1 MAING
6 ISSYGMSGYYD
17 YQAAISRAR
26 LQQALSRNPRIVSAV
41 ESVNKVSS
49 NFKSSSMDFL
59 KSYNTVMSDV
69 MQSANSLRGVNSSG
83 IMNDYDVSSSDAA
96 VAAVSERYAL
106 RSEKDFTLD
115 VDQIAAAQEN
125 VSSGVRGGDIASEN
139 MDFTLESVSGK
150 FDSLQIQVSSQNED
164 GSRKTNRQ
172 MLREAARQI
181 NAGGADV
188 TASVVEKDGL
198 SVLALKGR
206 NTGTGA
212 AFRIS
217 GQTGSASG
225 IENADVEAQN
235 AQYTVTD
242 GDTSR
247 TYTSQSNQIQLD
259 YGKINA
265 TLKGT
270 GTTTV
275 SSKVDDS
282 KIISAVSDLVTSYNK
297 ALTFLNDNA
306 EHGSGVIRQLSSFAG
321 DLASDKTLKMAG
333 ITTKKDGTLSLDKDA
348 LKKSL
353 TENPSLTRSILSGA
367 GSVSQTAFNRAT
379 SAMSAN
385 SASLISND
393 LTEIDQNSYM
403 DPVNLMSMYAKNGRM
418 MSNYNAVGLLM
429 NFMV

>member
-69 MQSANSLRGVNSSG
+69 MQSANSLRGANSSG

-96 VAAVSERYAL
+96 VAAVSERYAA

-139 MDFTLESVSGK
+139 MDFTLESVSGQ

-188 TASVVEKDGL
+188 TASVVEKDGK
-198 SVLALKGR
+198 SMLALKGR
-206 NTGTGA
+206 NTGTSA

-333 ITTKKDGTLSLDKDA
+333 ITTNKDGTLSLDKDA

-379 SAMSAN
+379 SAMSTN